1 MKHLETQKGF
11 TLVELA
17 IVMTIIGLLIGGILK
32 GQELMEN
39 ARLTATISQVKAIEA
54 AVTTFRD
61 SYNAIPGDMSNA
73 SDRIRGCPTTA
84 AATNRC
90 NAPAGATADN
100 SLVGPVPMPFAAVQ
114 ATAGGFASRST
125 NVGDESVLFWQ
136 HLLLAGLL
144 SGYTD
149 TAVTQGSIAPTF
161 GTTMPAAR
169 VAGGFI
175 AGQGDGTNG
184 PGSLNATAGQGV
196 TGLMIVLTNVPNG
209 ALSTT
214 TGTNPLNPARSAQI
228 DRKMDDGRPS
238 SGYVQA
244 YGVGV
249 SCFDTAGTLNY
260 KETVDQ
266 KDCGLLF
273 RIQG

>member
-1 MKHLETQKGF
+1 MKHLQTQKGF

-61 SYNAIPGDMSNA
+61 SYNAMPGDMSNA
-73 SDRIRGCPTTA
+73 NTRIRGCTA
-84 AATNRC
+84 GC
-90 NAPAGATADN
+90 NAGSANANN
-100 SLVGPVPMPFAAVQ
+100 SLVGPVPMPFGGVQ
-114 ATAGGFASRST
+114 ATAAGWAS
-125 NVGDESVLFWQ
+125 GAAAAAEADETILFWQ

-149 TAVTQGSIAPTF
+149 TAVTQGSIPPAF

-175 AGQGDGTNG
+175 AGQGNGTNG
-184 PGSLNATAGQGV
+184 SGSLNATAGQGV
-196 TGLMIVLTNVPNG
+196 TGLMLALTNIPNG

-214 TGTNPLNPARSAQI
+214 TGTNPLNPARAAQI
-228 DRKMDDGRPS
+228 DRKMDDGRPA

-244 YGVGV
+244 FGVGA
-249 SCFDTAGTLNY
+249 SCFTTAAALTY
-260 KETVDQ
+260 AEVIDQ
-266 KDCGLLF
+266 KDCGLFF